1 MDIELISILATAG
14 LGILSVVLGKKKST
28 YKKIALAIYN
38 ASRDREITK
47 NEIIEIFKAFGK

>member
-28 YKKIALAIYN
+28 YKKIAFTIWDAAKDGKITQE
-38 ASRDREITK
+38 EIQR
-47 NEIIEIFKAFGK
+47 IFKLFGK